1 MKTLIEVMDGS
12 GAWQDITSAVQHV
25 ESSTGL
31 NAPGGAWPGVGRC
44 LVVLDNTDKSYS
56 PDVDGATTKLLE
68 CRRRLRARIASD
80 SAGNTLQTIHSGAA
94 QAAYFSQTVNVSLSP
109 GDTLTLTWYAR
120 AQFDSQYNTDTVQ
133 IVTSA
138 ESGTMTNFTYT
149 NKWVQYSLAL
159 VVAMSATNATP
170 KFLANFVASGLNSQ
184 AIEYRNISLS
194 KNGGANLLTNGDFAS
209 GSISPWA
216 ATNGSGFAVTAA
228 SYLAENYDTD
238 MALAGGGYPGETI
251 TPSSSST
258 RSDLIGTDS
267 GGNNYRLLQSVRALA
282 GGQLT
287 QFTFRLNANYGS
299 PSGTMTWEIR
309 TWTSDTAAPGGILAT
324 GALTP
329 TPSATNTVNLSNG
342 PVFDPGQ
349 HFWLLLRQTVIQAS
363 GNGWMWDETTANTYT
378 DGTGNPYY
386 INGSFNDGTVFLPTQ
401 FDYVCSFTLSP
412 YVIASKDKIAQ
423 GFVNNNVSLTATK
436 VSLYLKKVGFPA
448 GTLTVRVET
457 DDGTGKPSGTLVN
470 ANATAT
476 AAESSLSTSYA
487 MIDFTFAS
495 SWTLPQG
502 SAQYHI
508 VLLTSR
514 SPDASNYIVWGIDS
528 SDPAYNG
535 GEARAL
541 ISGVWQ
547 TLSADAIFLISGT
560 ATSAAA
566 LSIIPNYNIQFNGL
580 IEEIVPDA
588 ALYGPRTVTV
598 KANSGVDRLRRT
610 MVTLPLQKNRRADQM
625 LADLYAL
632 LPSGTLQTTPV
643 GKLFDTGI
651 SIFSCAFDGYDK
663 TTTTVLDAIRDT
675 AISEYGRVW
684 EDKDGT
690 LRFGARD
697 FMARQQT
704 TAPAKLA
711 VSDGMPVQLEVG
723 RRASRLVN
731 RVELTYHPRQTVI
744 GPTVVG
750 QIQNYVVVPPRAA
763 DGTPGTLDVTL
774 LFRDSAGK
782 IIGGDNLITNL
793 VPYTDILV
801 YEFLPANGDYL
812 AYPGILTWQV
822 TTVTASQAV
831 VRLTNRATGQL
842 FVTKLQIRGD
852 AIYSY
857 DPVTLSA
864 QDDASLAEDS
874 LAAYT
879 KDLPFTDDP
888 NFCQSLAN
896 YLVDTYHDPVLE
908 VTSVTAAYKDTL
920 GSANLMDI
928 EMMDV
933 IAISAAQ
940 IGMNNIKHLVT
951 GIAWVIDAPA
961 GNTMAELRLT
971 TERLNN
977 KTYWLLG
984 DTTYGKLGSTTRL
997 FI

>member
-1 MKTLIEVMDGS
+1 MRTLIEVMDGS

-25 ESSTGL
+25 ESSTAL
-31 NAPGGAWPGVGRC
+31 NERGGAWPGIGRC
-44 LVVLDNTDKSYS
+44 LLTITNYDKSYN

-68 CRRRLRARIASD
+68 CRRRVRVRTAGQG
-80 SAGNTLQTIHSGAA
+80 AGNALQTIHSGAA

-138 ESGTMTNFTYT
+138 ESGAMTNFSYT

-159 VVAMSATNATP
+159 VVAMSATSATP

-209 GSISPWA
+209 GAPSPWA

-228 SYLAENYDTD
+228 SYLAGNYDTD
-238 MALAGGGYPGETI
+238 VALAGGGYPGETI
-251 TPSSSST
+251 IPSSTST

-267 GGNNYRLLQSVRALA
+267 GGNNYRSLQSVKALA

-287 QFTFRLNANYGS
+287 QFTFHLNANFGS

-309 TWTSDTAAPGGILAT
+309 TWASDTTAPGGILAT
-324 GALTP
+324 GTLTP

-342 PVFDPGQ
+342 PVFSPGQ
-349 HFWLLLRQTVIQAS
+349 HFWLLLRPTTIQTA
-363 GNGWMWDETTANTYT
+363 GNGWMWDDTTANTYT
-378 DGTGNPYY
+378 DGTANPFY

-401 FDYVCSFTLSP
+401 FDYMCSFTLSP
-412 YVIASKDKIAQ
+412 YVVASRDKIAQ

-436 VSLYLKKVGFPA
+436 VSLYLKKVGSPA

-476 AAESSLSTSYA
+476 VAESSLSTSYA
-487 MIDFTFAS
+487 MTDFTFAS

-508 VLLTSR
+508 VLSTSR
-514 SPDASNYIVWGIDS
+514 SPDASNYVVWGVDS
-528 SDPAYNG
+528 SAPAYSG

-547 TLSADAIFLISGT
+547 ALSADAVFSVSGT
-560 ATSAAA
+560 ATSAVA
-566 LSIIPNYNIQFNGL
+566 LAVIPNYSIQFNGY
-580 IEEIVPDA
+580 IEDIIPDA
-588 ALYGPRTVTV
+588 ALYGSRTTAVRAV
-598 KANSGVDRLRRT
+598 SGADRLRRIK
-610 MVTLPLQKNRRADQM
+610 VDLPLQKNKRANQLLD
-625 LADLYAL
+625 ALYAL
-632 LPSGTLQTTPV
+632 LPSGSAQTAPV
-643 GKLFDTGI
+643 GRLFDTGI
-651 SIFSCAFDGYDK
+651 SVFSTAFNGYDR
-663 TTTTVLDAIRDT
+663 TQTTVLDAIKDI
-675 AISEYGRVW
+675 AVSEYGRVW
-684 EDKDGT
+684 EDKDGS

-697 FMARQQT
+697 FMPRLVKQAAR
-704 TAPAKLA
+704 LA
-711 VSDGMPVQLEVG
+711 VSDGMPVQLNVA
-723 RRASRLVN
+723 RRANRLVN
-731 RVELTYHPRQTVI
+731 QVDLTYHPRQTVI
-744 GPTVVG
+744 GPTILG
-750 QIQNYVVVPPRAA
+750 QIQNYVTVPPANA

-774 LFRDSAGK
+774 TFRDSTGGM
-782 IIGGDNLITNL
+782 IGGENLITGL

-801 YEFLPANGDYL
+801 YENLPAYGDYL
-812 AYPGILTWQV
+812 VYPNVFKWEV
-822 TTVTASQAV
+822 TSAAASQAT
-831 VRLTNRATGQL
+831 VRLSNYATGQL

-852 AIYSY
+852 AVYSY

-864 QDDASLAEDS
+864 KDDTALAEDGPNPYS
-874 LAAYT
+874 
-879 KDLPFTDDP
+879 KDLPFTDEP
-888 NFCQSLAN
+888 NFCQSLAQ
-896 YLVDTYHDPVLE
+896 YLVNIYKDPILE
-908 VTSVTAAYKDTL
+908 VSDIAAEHSSQL
-920 GSANLMDI
+920 SGVNLLDI

-933 IAISAAQ
+933 VSVTAAQ
-940 IGMNNIKHLVT
+940 VGMAGVRHLVT
-951 GIAWVIDAPA
+951 GVAWTLDPMDGDYV
-961 GNTMAELRLT
+961 AEVALT
-971 TERLNN
+971 TERLNA

-984 DTTYGKLGSTTRL
+984 DTTYGRLGSTTRL